1 LQIHAEI
8 NEGPFDALALVF
20 FLFQNEHM
28 MIEELL
34 QFFVS
39 EIDAQLFETVVLDRG
54 TEQYVT

>member
-8 NEGPFDALALVF
+8 NEGPFDSFALVF
-20 FLFQNEHM
+20 FLFQNEHV

-39 EIDAQLFETVVLDRG
+39 EIDAQLFETVVLDGG